1 MSLSQS
7 RSQSRTPSDH
17 SRYDVVVLGTGP
29 AGQRAA
35 IASVKSGRRTLMIE
49 KRSVVGGTCINTGTI
64 PSKSFREAVV
74 YLSGY
79 REHAIYG
86 ESYAVKREIT
96 MDDLNARASY
106 VMTCERDIIQ
116 AQAYRNGVDMLY
128 GAASF
133 VDPHTVMICLADD
146 CGTRTVSAPTIV
158 IATGSEVA
166 QVGDIAFDGEHILN
180 SDSILT
186 MSDIPKTLTV
196 VGAGVIGIEYASM
209 FAALGTRVTL
219 VDARHEL
226 LPFVDQEISDELAHY
241 LRSQWVTLRLGEELT
256 SCAVLPDGH
265 VKTTLA
271 SGKVIVTEKT
281 LHAIGRNGATAD
293 LNLAAAGLE
302 ADKRGKLTVNEHY
315 QTAVPH
321 IYAVGDVV
329 GFPALASTSMAQGR
343 IAASHAAH
351 VAFNPM
357 PEVFPYGIYSVPEIS
372 MVGRTE
378 EDLTHAN
385 VPYEVGKAYYR
396 HVARG
401 QIIGDSV
408 GMLKIIFCPKTHKI
422 YGVHIIGENASE
434 LIHTG
439 QAVMALG
446 GTVDYFVDAVV
457 NYPTLSEL
465 YKIAAHNGLNRVA
478 GASADGLADLPATKL
493 APAEK
498 REMATAAS
506 TATQAAAATQ
516 AATAS
521 PGQETAATATHEM
534 VTVEE
539 HEGAT
544 AEEHGAPA
552 ADLVAAGSGGKNGKK
567 GK

>member
-1 MSLSQS
+1 MSTSS
-7 RSQSRTPSDH
+7 TSHTPSDH
-17 SRYDVVVLGTGP
+17 SQYDVVVIGSGP

-49 KRSVVGGTCINTGTI
+49 KRLVVGGACVNTGTL

-106 VMTCERDIIQ
+106 VMKAERDVIQ
-116 AQAYRNGVDMLY
+116 AQAYRNGIDLVY

-133 VDPHTVMICLADD
+133 VDPHTVFIQLADG
-146 CGTRTVSAPTIV
+146 CGTRTISTETIV
-158 IATGSEVA
+158 IATGSDVGR
-166 QVGDIAFDGEHILN
+166 VGDIAFDDEHILN

-186 MSDIPKTLTV
+186 MSRIPKTLTV
-196 VGAGVIGIEYASM
+196 VGAGVIGCEYASM

-219 VDARHEL
+219 VDARDEL
-226 LPFVDQEISDELAHY
+226 LPFVDREIADELAHY
-241 LRSQWVTLRLGEELT
+241 LRSQWVTLRLGEELKI
-256 SCAVLPDGH
+256 CAILPDGR
-265 VKTTLA
+265 VKTVLA
-271 SGKVIVTEKT
+271 SGKVIVTEKA
-281 LHAIGRNGATAD
+281 LHAIGRQGATGD

-302 ADKRGKLTVNEHY
+302 ADKRGKLTVNKDY

-351 VAFNPM
+351 VPFNVM

-372 MVGRTE
+372 MVGKTE
-378 EDLTHAN
+378 EELTRAN
-385 VPYEVGKAYYR
+385 IPYEVGKAYYR

-408 GMLKIIFCPKTHKI
+408 GMLKLIFCPKTHHI
-422 YGVHIIGENASE
+422 YGVHIIGENAAE
-434 LIHTG
+434 LVHTG
-439 QAVMALG
+439 QAVMSLG
-446 GTVDYFVDAVV
+446 GTVDYFVDAVM

-478 GASADGLADLPATKL
+478 GESADALGDLPASE
-493 APAEK
+493 P
-498 REMATAAS
+498 
-506 TATQAAAATQ
+506 AATPNGATSG
-516 AATAS
+516 AAT
-521 PGQETAATATHEM
+521 P
-534 VTVEE
+534 VTVEPAAAKAE
-539 HEGAT
+539 KHEGDA
-544 AEEHGAPA
+544 AELVGAA
-552 ADLVAAGSGGKNGKK
+552 SAGKNGKNGKK
-567 GK
+567 SG

>member
-1 MSLSQS
+1 MVRELNDPAPQS
-7 RSQSRTPSDH
+7 RSPSDH
-17 SRYDVVVLGTGP
+17 SRYDVVVIGSGP

-79 REHAIYG
+79 RQRAIYG

-96 MDDLNARASY
+96 MDDLNARAAY
-106 VMTCERDIIQ
+106 VMKCERDVIQ
-116 AQAYRNGVDMLY
+116 AQAYRNGIAMVY
-128 GAASF
+128 GTASF
-133 VDPHTVMICLADD
+133 VDPHIVRVDLADGY
-146 CGTRTVSAPTIV
+146 GTRTVSAQTIV

-166 QVGDIAFDGEHILN
+166 QVGDIACDGERILN

-186 MSDIPKTLTV
+186 MSAIPKTLTV
-196 VGAGVIGIEYASM
+196 VGAGVIGCEYASM
-209 FAALGTRVTL
+209 FATLGTRVTL
-219 VDARHEL
+219 LDAQPEL
-226 LPFVDQEISDELAHY
+226 LPFVDRELADELAHH
-241 LRSQWVTLRLGEELT
+241 LRSQWVTLWLGEEVT
-256 SCAVLPDGH
+256 GCTVLPTGH
-265 VKTTLA
+265 VKTVLA

-281 LHAIGRNGATAD
+281 LHAIGRQGATAD

-302 ADKRGKLTVNEHY
+302 ADRRGKIPVNEHY

-329 GFPALASTSMAQGR
+329 GFPALASTSLAQGR
-343 IAASHAAH
+343 IAASHAAQQA
-351 VAFNPM
+351 VNLM
-357 PEVFPYGIYSVPEIS
+357 PRVFPYGIYCVPELS
-372 MVGRTE
+372 MVGQTE
-378 EDLTHAN
+378 EELTRAN

-408 GMLKIIFCPKTHKI
+408 GMLKIIFCPKTHQI
-422 YGVHIIGENASE
+422 YGVHIIGANAAE

-465 YKIAAHNGLNRVA
+465 YKIAAHNGLNRAA
-478 GASADGLADLPATKL
+478 GASADALADLPATGSAVAAEERAAGRGEG
-493 APAEK
+493 APSPA
-498 REMATAAS
+498 MAAS
-506 TATQAAAATQ
+506 VRPDGPSEKTA
-516 AATAS
+516 
-521 PGQETAATATHEM
+521 
-534 VTVEE
+534 
-539 HEGAT
+539 
-544 AEEHGAPA
+544 
-552 ADLVAAGSGGKNGKK
+552 L
-567 GK
+567 

>member
-1 MSLSQS
+1 MSMS
-7 RSQSRTPSDH
+7 RSPSDH
-17 SRYDVVVLGTGP
+17 SRYGVVVLGSGP

-49 KRSVVGGTCINTGTI
+49 KRSVVGGACINTGTI

-79 REHAIYG
+79 RERSIYG

-106 VMTCERDIIQ
+106 VMRCERDIIQ
-116 AQAYRNGVDMLY
+116 AQAYRNGIDVVY

-133 VDPHTVMICLADD
+133 VDPHTVVIGLADGY
-146 CGTRTVSAPTIV
+146 GTRTVSAETIV

-186 MSDIPKTLTV
+186 MTTIPKTLTV
-196 VGAGVIGIEYASM
+196 VGAGVIGCEYASM

-219 VDARHEL
+219 VDARDEL
-226 LPFVDQEISDELAHY
+226 LPFVDREIADELAHY
-241 LRSQWVTLRLGEELT
+241 LRSQWVTLRLGEELA

-265 VKTTLA
+265 VKTMLA

-281 LHAIGRNGATAD
+281 LHAIGRQGATAD

-302 ADKRGKLTVNEHY
+302 ADKRGKLTVNEEY

-351 VAFNPM
+351 IPFNLM

-372 MVGRTE
+372 MVGKTE
-378 EDLTHAN
+378 EELTRAN
-385 VPYEVGKAYYR
+385 TPYEVGKAYYR

-408 GMLKIIFCPKTHKI
+408 GMLKLIFCPRTHKVF
-422 YGVHIIGENASE
+422 GVHIIGENAAE
-434 LIHTG
+434 LVHIG
-439 QAVMALG
+439 QAVMSLD
-446 GTVDYFVDAVV
+446 GTVDYFVDAVM

-478 GASADGLADLPATKL
+478 GEASDALADLPV
-493 APAEK
+493 AESAVAVEE
-498 REMATAAS
+498 RGAAVTAERK
-506 TATQAAAATQ
+506 TAEHGAKERGAAVVKERG
-516 AATAS
+516 AATA
-521 PGQETAATATHEM
+521 E
-534 VTVEE
+534 
-539 HEGAT
+539 
-544 AEEHGAPA
+544 
-552 ADLVAAGSGGKNGKK
+552 LVAGAGKNGKK
-567 GK
+567 PS

>member
-1 MSLSQS
+1 M
-7 RSQSRTPSDH
+7 SRTPSDH
-17 SRYDVVVLGTGP
+17 SQYDVVVLGSGP

-49 KRSVVGGTCINTGTI
+49 KRSVVGGACINTGTI
-64 PSKSFREAVV
+64 PSKAFREAVV

-79 REHAIYG
+79 REHSIYG
-86 ESYAVKREIT
+86 ESYAVKRAIT

-106 VMTCERDIIQ
+106 VIKCERDVIQ
-116 AQAYRNGVDMLY
+116 AQAYRNGIDMVY

-133 VDPHTVMICLADD
+133 ADPHTVVIALADGD
-146 CGTRTVSAPTIV
+146 GTRTVSAETIV

-166 QVGDIAFDGEHILN
+166 QVGDIAFDGEYILN

-186 MSDIPKTLTV
+186 MSDIPRTLTV
-196 VGAGVIGIEYASM
+196 VGAGVIGCEYASM

-219 VDARHEL
+219 VDARDDL
-226 LPFVDQEISDELAHY
+226 LPFVDREIADELAHH
-241 LRSQWVTLRLGEELT
+241 LRSQWVTLWLGEELK

-265 VKTTLA
+265 VKTVLA

-281 LHAIGRNGATAD
+281 LHAIGRQGATGD
-293 LNLAAAGLE
+293 LNLGAAGLE

-321 IYAVGDVV
+321 IYAAGDVV
-329 GFPALASTSMAQGR
+329 GFPALASTAMVQGR

-351 VAFNPM
+351 VRFNVM
-357 PEVFPYGIYSVPEIS
+357 PDVFPYGIYSVPEIS
-372 MVGRTE
+372 MVGKTE
-378 EDLTHAN
+378 EELTHAN

-408 GMLKIIFCPKTHKI
+408 GMLKLVFCPTTHKI

-434 LIHTG
+434 LVHTG

-478 GASADGLADLPATKL
+478 GESAGASGDL
-493 APAEK
+493 
-498 REMATAAS
+498 
-506 TATQAAAATQ
+506 
-516 AATAS
+516 
-521 PGQETAATATHEM
+521 
-534 VTVEE
+534 
-539 HEGAT
+539 
-544 AEEHGAPA
+544 PA
-552 ADLVAAGSGGKNGKK
+552 ADLAALAQEKVAATPVGATEEAAPELVGAASAAAPASGGGAGGKNGKK
-567 GK
+567 AG

>member
-1 MSLSQS
+1 M
-7 RSQSRTPSDH
+7 SRTSSGTSSDH
-17 SRYDVVVLGTGP
+17 SQYDVVVLGSGP

-35 IASVKSGRRTLMIE
+35 IASVKSGRRTLMVE
-49 KRSVVGGTCINTGTI
+49 KRPVVGGACINTGTI

-79 REHAIYG
+79 RERSIYG

-106 VMTCERDIIQ
+106 VMKAEREVIQ
-116 AQAYRNGVDMLY
+116 AQAYRNGVAMVY

-133 VDPHTVMICLADD
+133 VDPHTLAIQLADGY
-146 CGTRTVSAPTIV
+146 GTRTVSAETIV

-166 QVGDIAFDGEHILN
+166 QVGDIAFDGERILN

-186 MSDIPKTLTV
+186 MSAIPKTLTV
-196 VGAGVIGIEYASM
+196 VGAGVIGCEYASM
-209 FAALGTRVTL
+209 FATLGTRVTL
-219 VDARHEL
+219 VDARPEL
-226 LPFVDQEISDELAHY
+226 LPFVDREIADELAHH
-241 LRSQWVTLRLGEELT
+241 LRSQWVTLWLGEEVT
-256 SCAVLPDGH
+256 SCAVLPGGH

-271 SGKVIVTEKT
+271 SGKVITTEKT
-281 LHAIGRNGATAD
+281 LHAIGRQGATAD

-302 ADKRGKLTVNEHY
+302 TDKRGKLTINEHY

-343 IAASHAAH
+343 IAANHAAH
-351 VAFNPM
+351 LAVNLM
-357 PEVFPYGIYSVPEIS
+357 PEVFPYGIYAVPELS
-372 MVGRTE
+372 MVGKTE
-378 EDLTHAN
+378 EELTRAN

-408 GMLKIIFCPKTHKI
+408 GMLKLIFCPKTHKI

-439 QAVMALG
+439 QAVMVLG

-465 YKIAAHNGLNRVA
+465 YRIAAHNGLNRAAGEPA
-478 GASADGLADLPATKL
+478 GALADLPSAASANEPAPEETHAAT
-493 APAEK
+493 PAEK
-498 REMATAAS
+498 RVAIAPKEETSAVAT
-506 TATQAAAATQ
+506 
-516 AATAS
+516 
-521 PGQETAATATHEM
+521 PEPVG
-534 VTVEE
+534 
-539 HEGAT
+539 
-544 AEEHGAPA
+544 
-552 ADLVAAGSGGKNGKK
+552 AAGAGKNSRKA
-567 GK
+567 